1 MLSQD
6 RKKRVNKRIRDLN
19 KSKRPII
26 TVHRTNKN
34 IYVQLVGTDGNVIQS
49 YSTANSKDK
58 KGGTGV
64 EKAKKVGQEFAK
76 LCLDKGI
83 KEVAFSKGSHNYSGR
98 VKALAESCRDSGL
111 LF

>member
-6 RKKRVNKRIRDLN
+6 RKKRVNKRIKDLN
-19 KSKRPII
+19 KSKRPIVI
-26 TVHRTNKN
+26 VHRTNKN
-34 IYVQLVGTDGNVIQS
+34 IYVQLVSPDGNVIQS
-49 YSTANSKDK
+49 YSTANTKDQ
-58 KGGTGV
+58 KGETGIN
-64 EKAKKVGQEFAK
+64 KAKKVGKEFAK

-98 VKALAESCRDSGL
+98 VKALAESCRELGL